1 MSEHQF
7 MIVMLIVAVLSLLV
21 LGVFLGTLVY
31 RTFRKS
37 ERIDGITAAIY
48 LEARKLLEQR
58 R

>member
-7 MIVMLIVAVLSLLV
+7 MI
-21 LGVFLGTLVY
+21 GVFLGTLVY

-37 ERIDGITAAIY
+37 ERIEGITAATY